1 MFFAT
6 SEKVSEIEVG
16 ETTKVVILRM
26 RNVMSLDISALRSII
41 SVYNSYKDKDIKVIF
56 SHVNPQ
62 PMSVMKKAGF
72 FDLVGEEY
80 FVENIDVALIKAEQ
94 QL

>member
-1 MFFAT
+1 M
-6 SEKVSEIEVG
+6 G